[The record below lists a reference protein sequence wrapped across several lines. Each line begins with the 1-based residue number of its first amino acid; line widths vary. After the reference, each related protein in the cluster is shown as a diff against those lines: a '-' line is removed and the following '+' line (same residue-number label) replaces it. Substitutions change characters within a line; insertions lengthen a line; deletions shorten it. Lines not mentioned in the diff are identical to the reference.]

1 MGLIQ
6 KIKSQNF
13 TWTHITN
20 PNLGSIEY
28 LRQNHNFHPFNLD
41 DCLAPTLRAKI
52 EQYDNYSF
60 IVLNFP
66 YFDRNSRAITLS
78 EVDIF
83 IGSDFIITLND
94 KKLEPITRIFETCQR
109 NETEREK
116 YIGQGISYLLYQL
129 LNELQKYCSPILNHI
144 SQDMQNIENQIFNH
158 QERKMVNEILIVK
171 RNIVNFRKSV
181 QSHKNVM
188 KKLSSAQNVIF
199 ENDKMC
205 DYFNNLL
212 EQSKEIWEM
221 LENQKENIEALHNT
235 NESLISFKLN
245 SIMKTLTIIS
255 VTLMPLTLVSSTFG
269 MNYII
274 PFQKQP
280 WGFFF
285 AISLM
290 TIFTLIILS
299 IFKKK
304 KWLD

>member
-6 KIKSQNF
+6 KIKTQNF

-28 LRQNHNFHPFNLD
+28 LRHNYQFHPFNLD
-41 DCLAPTLRAKI
+41 DCLNISLRAKI
-52 EQYDNYSF
+52 EQYDNYAF

-66 YFDRNSRAITLS
+66 YFDRDTRAISLS

-83 IGSDFIITLND
+83 IGHDYIVTLND
-94 KKLEPITRIFETCQR
+94 KKLDPINKIFETCQR

-116 YIGQGISYLLYQL
+116 YLNKSIPFLLYQL
-129 LNELQKYCSPILNHI
+129 LTELQKYCFPILNHI

-181 QSHKNVM
+181 QSHKNTM
-188 KKLSSAQNVIF
+188 KKLSSIASSILD
-199 ENDKMC
+199 DKNMSV
-205 DYFNNLL
+205 YFDSVL

-280 WGFFF
+280 WGFLF
-285 AISLM
+285 AVGLM
-290 TIFTLIILS
+290 IAFTLFILS
-299 IFKKK
+299 VFKNK
-304 KWLD
+304 KWMD